1 MIAFCCRRIVL
12 LSQSLKQSQ
21 MYTFKKEER
30 LCSKKLIDE
39 LFHSGSSFL
48 LYPFRIVWLRHPL
61 PANVPAQVVI
71 NVPKRRFKKAVHRNL
86 IKRRI
91 REIYRLSK
99 GSELYNFLEDH
110 SGQLLLGIHY
120 VGKDIVDY
128 HLMEKKFKLVLL
140 QLKEAYLKSHIE
152 IG

>member
-1 MIAFCCRRIVL
+1 
-12 LSQSLKQSQ
+12 

-48 LYPFRIVWLRHPL
+48 LYPFRVVWLKHPL
-61 PANVPAQVVI
+61 PAEVPVQVLI

-91 REIYRLSK
+91 REVYRLNK
-99 GSELYNFLEDH
+99 ESELYHFLGSH
-110 SGQLLLGIHY
+110 SAQLLLGIQY
-120 VGKDIVDY
+120 VANDIAEYDFI
-128 HLMEKKFKLVLL
+128 EKKFKLALI
-140 QLKEAYLKSHIE
+140 QLKDVYLKSHPVK
-152 IG
+152 

>member
-1 MIAFCCRRIVL
+1 
-12 LSQSLKQSQ
+12 

-30 LCSKKLIDE
+30 LCSKKLIEE
-39 LFHSGSSFL
+39 LFHNGSSFL
-48 LYPFRIVWLRHPL
+48 LYPFRIVWLRHAL
-61 PANVPAQVVI
+61 PVEVPVQVVI

-91 REIYRLSK
+91 REIYRLNK
-99 GSELYNFLEDH
+99 GPELYSFLEDH

-128 HLMEKKFKLVLL
+128 LVMEKKFKLVLV
-140 QLKEAYLKSHIE
+140 QLREAYLKSHIE
-152 IG
+152 I